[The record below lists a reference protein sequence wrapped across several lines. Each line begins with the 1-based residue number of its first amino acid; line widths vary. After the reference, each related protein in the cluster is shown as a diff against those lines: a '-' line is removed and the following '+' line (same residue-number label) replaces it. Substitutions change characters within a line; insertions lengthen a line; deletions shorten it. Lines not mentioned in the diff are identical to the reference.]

1 MTTMKAQLTFLAVVQ
16 DIYDYN
22 KAEHGEKQMVSRI
35 VFSLEFDGLK
45 HDQLVVEVSRP
56 RWSDYKTAPLTFGSL
71 SHELMGGPWNHEAFA
86 DLAGDYYRSA
96 LERSVSLGEATDV
109 WMRNNR
115 LDWVKTYDVDIDVG
129 WSPPP

>member
-1 MTTMKAQLTFLAVVQ
+1 MKAQITFLALVQ
-16 DIYDYN
+16 DIDDYN

-71 SHELMGGPWNHEAFA
+71 SHGLMGGPWNHEAFA
-86 DLAGDYYRSA
+86 DLADDYYRSA
-96 LERSVSLGEATDV
+96 LELSVSRGEASDV
-109 WMRNNR
+109 WIRNNR
-115 LDWVKTYDVDIDVG
+115 IDWVKTYDVDIEVG